1 MTKLAERTKLIKPSV
16 TLAIAAKASKLRAEG
31 IDVVNFSAG
40 EPDFD
45 TPQRIKDAAIE
56 ALRKGMTKYTDVKG
70 IEPLREAIAEKY
82 QREHGLAYRKEDVL
96 VSCGA
101 KHSIYNILQAV
112 VNPGDEVV
120 IPAPY
125 WVSYSD
131 MALLAGG
138 VPKLIPTNEST
149 SFRIKPAQL
158 QAALTPKTRVFL
170 LNSPC
175 NPTGASYS
183 RDELQAIAGVLEKHD
198 CLVVADD
205 IYEKIVY
212 DEFQIANI
220 VALCPA
226 LRDRTI
232 IVNGV
237 SKTYAMTGW
246 RIGYAL
252 GPSDIIAA
260 AAKIQSQST
269 SNPTSI
275 AQWAALEAIRGPQ
288 EELAPMVREFHK
300 RRNVIVDK
308 LNAVDAIHCLR
319 PQGAFYVFPNIAAL
333 LGKTANG
340 KRLGSP
346 CELAD
351 YLLDEAKVAG
361 VPGEDFGSN
370 EHIRFSYAT
379 SLQDIEKGCA
389 RIREAISKLG

>member
-16 TLAIAAKASKLRAEG
+16 TLAIAAKAGKLRAEG

-45 TPQRIKDAAIE
+45 TPEHIKAAAVD

-70 IEPLREAIAEKY
+70 IEPLREAITGKY
-82 QREHGLAYRKEDVL
+82 RREHDLTYRKEDVL

-101 KHSIYNILQAV
+101 KHSLYNVLQAV

-138 VPKLIPTNEST
+138 VPKLIPSNEASG
-149 SFRIKPAQL
+149 FRIKPEQL
-158 QAALTPKTRVFL
+158 QAALTSRTRVFI

-175 NPTGASYS
+175 NPTGATYS
-183 RDELQAIAGVLEKHD
+183 RDELLALARILEKHD
-198 CLVVADD
+198 CLILADD

-212 DEFQIANI
+212 EGFQVHNI

-226 LRDRTI
+226 LRERAI
-232 IVNGV
+232 IINGV

-252 GPSDIIAA
+252 GPSDVIAA
-260 AAKIQSQST
+260 AGKIQSQST

-275 AQWAALEAIRGPQ
+275 AQAAALEAIRGQ
-288 EELAPMVREFHK
+288 QDEVAVMVREFHK
-300 RRNVIVDK
+300 RRDLIVDK
-308 LNAVDAIHCLR
+308 LNAIGGIACR
-319 PQGAFYVFPNIAAL
+319 KPEGAFYVFPNISGL
-333 LGKTANG
+333 LGKTGRG
-340 KRLGSP
+340 KKLSSP
-346 CELAD
+346 CDLAD
-351 YLLDEAKVAG
+351 YLLEEAQVAG
-361 VPGEDFGSN
+361 VPGEDFGSH

-379 SLQDIEKGCA
+379 SLADIERGCE
-389 RIREAISKLG
+389 RIRQAALKLN

>member
-16 TLAIAAKASKLRAEG
+16 TLAIAAKAGKLRAEG

-45 TPQRIKDAAIE
+45 TPEHIKAAAVD

-70 IEPLREAIAEKY
+70 IEPLREAITGKY
-82 QREHGLAYRKEDVL
+82 RREHDLTYRKEDVL

-101 KHSIYNILQAV
+101 KHSLYNVLQAV

-138 VPKLIPTNEST
+138 VPKLIPSNEASG
-149 SFRIKPAQL
+149 FRIKPEQL
-158 QAALTPKTRVFL
+158 QAALTSRTRVFI

-175 NPTGASYS
+175 NPTGATYS
-183 RDELQAIAGVLEKHD
+183 RDELLALARILEKHD
-198 CLVVADD
+198 CLILADD

-212 DEFQIANI
+212 EGFQVHNI

-226 LRDRTI
+226 LRERAI

-252 GPSDIIAA
+252 GPSDVIAA
-260 AAKIQSQST
+260 ASKIQSQST

-275 AQWAALEAIRGPQ
+275 AQAAALEAIRGQ
-288 EELAPMVREFHK
+288 QDEVAVMVREFHK
-300 RRNVIVDK
+300 RRDLIVDK
-308 LNAVDAIHCLR
+308 LNAIGGIACR
-319 PQGAFYVFPNIAAL
+319 KPEGAFYVFPNISGL
-333 LGKTANG
+333 LGKTGRG
-340 KRLGSP
+340 KKLSSP
-346 CELAD
+346 CDLAD
-351 YLLDEAKVAG
+351 YLLEEAQVAG
-361 VPGEDFGSN
+361 VPGEDFGSH

-379 SLQDIEKGCA
+379 SLADIERGCE
-389 RIREAISKLG
+389 RIRQAALKLN

>member
-1 MTKLAERTKLIKPSV
+1 MTKLADRTKLIKPSV
-16 TLAIAAKASKLRAEG
+16 TLAIAAKAGKLRAEG
-31 IDVVNFSAG
+31 VDVVNFSAG

-45 TPQRIKDAAIE
+45 TPEHIKDAARE
-56 ALRKGMTKYTDVKG
+56 ALRTGMTKYTDVKG

-82 QREHGLAYRKEDVL
+82 RREHGLVYRKEDVI

-112 VNPGDEVV
+112 VNPGDEGL

-138 VPKLIPTNEST
+138 VPKLISSSEASG
-149 SFRIKPAQL
+149 FRITPEQL
-158 QAALTPKTRVFL
+158 RAALTPLTRVFL

-175 NPTGASYS
+175 NPTGATYD
-183 RDELQAIAGVLEKHD
+183 REELLAISAILEKHD
-198 CLVVADD
+198 CLVLADD
-205 IYEKIVY
+205 IYEKIIY
-212 DEFQIANI
+212 DGFQVHNI
-220 VALCPA
+220 VTLCPA

-252 GPSDIIAA
+252 GPGDIIAA
-260 AAKIQSQST
+260 AGKIQSQST

-275 AQWAALEAIRGPQ
+275 AQAAAVQAIRGPQ
-288 EELAPMVREFHK
+288 DEVAIMVREFH
-300 RRNVIVDK
+300 RRRDVIVDK
-308 LNAVDAIHCLR
+308 LNAVDGICCR
-319 PQGAFYVFPNIAAL
+319 KPEGAFYVFPNISKL
-333 LGKTANG
+333 FGRSGNG
-340 KRLGSP
+340 KKLNSP
-346 CELAD
+346 CDVAD
-351 YLLDEAKVAG
+351 YFLEEAKVAG

-379 SLQDIEKGCA
+379 SLEDIEKGCA
-389 RIREAISKLG
+389 RIRQAVAKLC

>member
-31 IDVVNFSAG
+31 IDVANFSAG

-183 RDELQAIAGVLEKHD
+183 RDELRAIAGVLEKHD

-212 DEFQIANI
+212 DGFQIDNI
-220 VALCPA
+220 VTLCPA

-252 GPSDIIAA
+252 GPTDVIAA

-288 EELAPMVREFHK
+288 EEIEPMVREFHR
-300 RRNVIVDK
+300 RRNAIVDK
-308 LNAVDAIHCLR
+308 LNAVDGIHCLK
-319 PQGAFYVFPNIAAL
+319 PEGAFYVFPNIAAL

-340 KRLGSP
+340 KRLSSP
-346 CELAD
+346 CDVAD
-351 YLLDEAKVAG
+351 YLLEEAKVAV